1 MEFFDAIKKRFSCR
15 AFLEQEVEEEKLQ
28 KILDAANS
36 APSAGNMQAY
46 EIVLAKDPERKKA
59 LATAA
64 LGQGFIEKA
73 SVVLVFFA
81 NPSRSGRR
89 YGSRGEQLYCI
100 QDATIA
106 AAFAQL
112 AATAQGLASVW
123 VGAFDDATVKK
134 VCNASEQL
142 KPVAI
147 LPIGYP
153 AAKPSA
159 SGRRFL
165 QDLVKEEGF

>member
-1 MEFFDAIKKRFSCR
+1 MHCTGQFSSACLLQPISLSSVFFG
-15 AFLEQEVEEEKLQ
+15 
-28 KILDAANS
+28 LD
-36 APSAGNMQAY
+36 
-46 EIVLAKDPERKKA
+46 
-59 LATAA
+59 
-64 LGQGFIEKA
+64 
-73 SVVLVFFA
+73 FFA

-112 AATAQGLASVW
+112 AAAAQGLASVW

-159 SGRRFL
+159 GGRRFL